1 MDFFDRI
8 IEQRSWPLSM
18 IPVFQWGICQA
29 LKFEWVRYLI
39 IYVNTYCMSPLG
51 VRMGYPGRWI
61 GKWLTE
67 YDEKGKMDEFIINLL
82 NKKSETIRATKN
94 HTGDE
99 DLRQTEES
107 YNEFTLE
114 SVQVYI
120 SKIDQELHDI
130 KVWPLE
136 DLFMDYKVSTRII
149 SSAQY

>member
-1 MDFFDRI
+1 
-8 IEQRSWPLSM
+8 
-18 IPVFQWGICQA
+18 
-29 LKFEWVRYLI
+29 
-39 IYVNTYCMSPLG
+39 
-51 VRMGYPGRWI
+51 
-61 GKWLTE
+61 
-67 YDEKGKMDEFIINLL
+67 MDEFIINLL